1 MPDFLH
7 PATQAADR
15 LGHTSAPILP
25 LLAQGTGTFLAT
37 VFQYAA
43 KGILLT
49 IKSYT
54 VRTALLATFFFL
66 VIPLAKMA
74 IIKMVLVAV
83 HLGWLPGVYLELQQ
97 YLDHLAPDL
106 GQSAQSLEEAGALP
120 WLVQEAW
127 RLVQG
132 TYDELDDYIMS

>member
-1 MPDFLH
+1 LTSCTPV
-7 PATQAADR
+7 TQASDR
-15 LGHTSAPILP
+15 LGHTASPLLP

-74 IIKMVLVAV
+74 LIKMLAV
-83 HLGWLPGVYLELQQ
+83 HLGRLPGVYLELQQ

-106 GQSAQSLEEAGALP
+106 GRSAQSLEEAGALP

-132 TYDELDDYIMS
+132 TYGELDEYIMS